1 MSELHI
7 NMMNIMEQSCIDDYF
22 EEEKLLI
29 YQSMNGGNLKVGV
42 GSIFTGPKLREIF
55 IDNFHQKAPKW
66 VKNQVNGPKL
76 TK

>member
-42 GSIFTGPKLREIF
+42 GSIFYRPQTI
-55 IDNFHQKAPKW
+55 
-66 VKNQVNGPKL
+66 
-76 TK
+76 